1 MEALRL
7 GDVQETALIPLAIR
21 ASETKRKNAR
31 ITDQKA
37 VEIIEQLGVDTKKYD
52 KYASHEGVVYRTVMI
67 DREVKQTISR
77 HPNAVC
83 VNLGCGLDDRFTRVD
98 NGKIR
103 WFNVDL
109 PDAIEVRRKVFA
121 DTERYQSIVGDVLD
135 PEWIKRIPEAKE
147 TIVVAEGLF
156 MYFTREQVQ
165 TILHSLTDNFPKGY
179 LFVELMHP
187 KMMNEKKHD
196 TIKTTRAHFG
206 WGTTSGKDLLPLDD
220 KLNLV
225 KEISISDEMKAAG
238 GLSKLFGTIIGNL
251 NNRLDVYSWG

>member
-1 MEALRL
+1 MEALQL

-52 KYASHEGVVYRTVMI
+52 KYGSHEGVVYRTIMI
-67 DREVKQTISR
+67 DREVKQIISR
-77 HPNAVC
+77 HPDAVC
-83 VNLGCGLDDRFTRVD
+83 VNLGCGLDDRFARVD
-98 NGKIR
+98 NGTIR
-103 WFNVDL
+103 WFNIDL
-109 PDAIEVRRKVFA
+109 PDAIEVRRKVFT
-121 DTERYQSIVGDVLD
+121 DTERCKSIVGDILA
-135 PEWIKRIPEAKE
+135 PEWTKQIPEANE

-165 TILHSLTDNFPKGY
+165 TILNSLTDSFPKGY
-179 LFVELMHP
+179 LLVELMHP

-196 TIKTTRAHFG
+196 TIKTTKAHFG
-206 WGTTSGKDLLPLDD
+206 WGTTSGEDLLPLDD
-220 KLNLV
+220 KLRLM
-225 KEISISDEMKAAG
+225 KEISISDEMKTAG
-238 GLSKLFGTIIGNL
+238 GLPKLFGTIIGNL